1 MGIGTLKAVFLDRD
15 GVINRALVRE
25 GKPYAP
31 ATPAELEIPPGTSDA
46 LVRLKELGFL
56 LIVVTNQPDVARGKQ
71 SREAVQEIHEILS
84 KQLPLDSFLACY
96 HDDADGCTCR
106 KPKPGLLLR
115 AAREHGIDLGQ
126 SFLIGDRWRDIDAGL
141 AAGCRTVW
149 IDYGYCERGPTVPP
163 DRRVFSLAEAVEW
176 ISSALA
182 SGDSD

>member
-1 MGIGTLKAVFLDRD
+1 MGIGALKAVFLDRD

-25 GKPYAP
+25 GKPYPP
-31 ATPAELEIPPGTSDA
+31 ATPAELEILPGTGDA
-46 LVRLKELGFL
+46 LARLKELGYL

-71 SREAVQEIHEILS
+71 SREAVQEIHEILGR
-84 KQLPLDSFLACY
+84 QLPVDRFLACY
-96 HDDADGCTCR
+96 HDDADGCSCR
-106 KPKPGLLLR
+106 KPKPGLLLK

-163 DRRVFSLAEAVEW
+163 DQRVFSLAEAVEW
-176 ISSALA
+176 ISFALA